1 MTTNRQS
8 QLPFSPSLDPI
19 AMQAAAMEA
28 AALLKALANESRLII
43 LCHLSQGECSVG
55 DLQAELAL
63 SQSAL
68 SQHLARLRR
77 DGLVRDRRHA
87 RNIFYSLSPGPAEAL
102 LEVLDRL
109 YCKGDS

>member
-1 MTTNRQS
+1 MATNRQS
-8 QLPFSPSLDPI
+8 QLPFSPSLDPA
-19 AMQAAAMEA
+19 AMQAAATET
-28 AALLKALANESRLII
+28 AALLKALGNESRLVI

-55 DLQAELAL
+55 DLQAELPL

-87 RNIFYSLSPGPAEAL
+87 RNIFYSLSPGPAEEL
-102 LEVLDRL
+102 LEVLYRL